1 MLDEKF
7 DYGKIEI
14 GHRLNI
20 NKPINHDKRIIEY
33 GIIIG
38 AVQKVKNDKAFWEIQ
53 IVYRDEN
60 HKSQCDCLDLDDF
73 TIKILHKGNMSISL

>member
-60 HKSQCDCLDLDDF
+60 HKSQCDCFDLDDF
-73 TIKILHKGNMSISL
+73 TIKILHKGNMSMSL